1 MRLLGT
7 PKINYAVAEG
17 VRGEGVTEE
26 KKAEKENKEN
36 ETKSTQHTRAQ
47 GLLGVAENYSYPV
60 K

>member
-1 MRLLGT
+1 MLWT
-7 PKINYAVAEG
+7 EG
-17 VRGEGVTEE
+17 VRGEGVAEE